1 MFRNYFKVAA
11 RNLKRR
17 PGYAAIN
24 VFGLT
29 VGIAC
34 FVLIALYVQDELA
47 FDRYHEKA
55 DRIYRMVE
63 VIEGAEESAS
73 QPLPVGA
80 AIPETY
86 PQFVEA
92 AVRFFN
98 LQAPTLSLTYA
109 PDDGPARSFNEAG
122 FFFADSTVFDVFD
135 YELVAGDP
143 ATALDRPHTVVL
155 TEQAAERYF
164 SDADPIGKTL
174 LFEGEHPLEVTG
186 VLGEV
191 PPQSHFTFDF
201 LASFSTLRTSVYAQ
215 NPGILDFN
223 WYWNPAWTYLL
234 LREDADPAALEAQF
248 PAFIEERW
256 PEQIRAQSSL
266 YLQPLTDIHLRSRLD
281 FEIRPNSDILY
292 VYVFSL
298 IAVFVLLTAC
308 INFMNLATARSLS
321 RAKEVG
327 LRKAVGAF
335 KHQLVGQFLSESVL
349 LSLVSLVVALPVVW
363 LLLPVLNAMAGKA
376 LTLNPLALPWLLPAL
391 FVVALAVGVL
401 AGLYPAFVLSRYEP
415 ARVLKGSGRTGT
427 GGGASEVLRRG
438 LVVAQFGISIALIA
452 GTFVA
457 LQQLDYLRSA
467 RLGFDAEEVVMV
479 PILRTGAAQ
488 QYDAIKG
495 ELLAHRGVQAVTIAE
510 DVLGSKYQ
518 TNTYQPEG
526 FTETVQFPRMLVHDD
541 FAETFGI
548 RMVAGNDYREG
559 RDPGPGVIINESMV
573 QRLGWESAEDAVGRS
588 MGPAGQNGEFQR
600 RVVGVTE
607 DFHFASLHQPIAP
620 FVLDRMFP
628 GQMPF
633 FGRYLAVRI
642 ASDDVRGTLAAI
654 ERTWE
659 EFLPDRPFEVLFVDQ
674 ELDQLYKAEENLGRV
689 AGAFSVLAI
698 LIACLGVFALAA
710 YAAEQRKKEVG
721 IRKVLGASVPA
732 LIMLLSRDFVRLVVL
747 AFVVAA
753 PVTYF
758 AVRQWLGA
766 FAYQTP
772 VGPSPFVIA
781 GVLAFGI
788 ALLTVSYHAFRS
800 ATANPVTTL
809 RTE

>member
-1 MFRNYFKVAA
+1 MLRNYVKVAV
-11 RNLKRR
+11 RNLGRWK
-17 PGYAAIN
+17 GYAAIN
-24 VFGLT
+24 VFGLAI
-29 VGIAC
+29 GIAC
-34 FVLIALYVQDELA
+34 FVLIALYVHDELR
-47 FDRYHEKA
+47 FDRYHAKA
-55 DRIYRMVE
+55 DRIYRVVE
-63 VIEGAEESAS
+63 IIEGAEESAS
-73 QPLPVGA
+73 NPLPVGA
-80 AIPETY
+80 ALAEAY

-92 AVRFFN
+92 SVRFFN
-98 LQAPTLSLTYA
+98 LQSPTLSITYEPPGA
-109 PDDGPARSFNEAG
+109 PARSFNEAG

-135 YELVAGDP
+135 FALVAGDR
-143 ATALDRPHTVVL
+143 ATVLDRPHTVVL
-155 TEQAAERYF
+155 TEAAAQRYF
-164 SDADPIGKTL
+164 GDADPIGQTL
-174 LFEGEHPLEVTG
+174 LFEGQHPLEVTG
-186 VLGEV
+186 VLAEV
-191 PPQSHFTFDF
+191 PPTSHFTFDF
-201 LASFSTLRTSVYAQ
+201 LASFSTLRTSVYGQ
-215 NPGILDFN
+215 NPQFLDFN
-223 WYWNPAWTYLL
+223 WYWNPAWTYVL

-248 PAFIEERW
+248 PGFVDQNW
-256 PEQIRAQSSL
+256 PDVIKAQSSL

-281 FEIRPNSDILY
+281 FEIRPNSDVLY
-292 VYVFSL
+292 VYIFSL

-308 INFMNLATARSLS
+308 INFMNLATARSMS

-327 LRKAVGAF
+327 MRKAVGAF
-335 KHQLVGQFLSESVL
+335 KHQLIGQFLSESVL
-349 LSLVSLVVALPVVW
+349 LSLLSLVVALPAVW
-363 LLLPVLNAMAGKA
+363 LLLPVLNDMAGKS

-391 FVVALAVGVL
+391 LVVALAVGAL

-438 LVVAQFGISIALIA
+438 LVAAQFGISIALIA

-467 RLGFDAEEVVMV
+467 RLGFDTEQVVMV
-479 PILRTGAAQ
+479 PILRTPAAQ
-488 QYDAIKG
+488 QYDAIRG
-495 ELLAHRGVQAVTIAE
+495 ALLQQPGVQAVTVAE

-526 FTETVQFPRMLVHDD
+526 FTETVQFPRMIVHND
-541 FAETFGI
+541 FARTFGI
-548 RMVAGNDYREG
+548 RMVAGNDYQEG

-573 QRLGWESAEDAVGRS
+573 RRLGWESAEDAVGRS
-588 MGPAGQNGEFQR
+588 MGPAGQDGELQR

-607 DFHFASLHQPIAP
+607 DFHFASLHQPIGP
-620 FVLDRMFP
+620 FVLDRMAD
-628 GQMPF
+628 QQLPF
-633 FGRYLAVRI
+633 FGRYLAIRI
-642 ASDDVRGTLAAI
+642 APDDVRGTLTAI
-654 ERTWE
+654 ERTWK

-732 LIMLLSRDFVRLVVL
+732 LVMLLSRDFVRLVLV

-758 AVRQWLGA
+758 AVQQWLGA
-766 FAYQTP
+766 FAYQVP
-772 VGPSPFVIA
+772 VGPGAFVVA
-781 GVLAFGI
+781 GALALGI